1 MMAWLAG
8 KFTIV
13 GVLPSIIMANHLSLW
28 KTINNLSI
36 IADMWGI
43 LQQTIELMI
52 ATRGCYSQL
61 GWGITSGIWSNLTDG
76 NHGCYTPKTCRE
88 KKRENWLSEKFFEVP
103 YYWTNSYTMARF
115 RCREIEGRIYFAHI
129 REGPRMPFTIGKRV
143 GQQNQQWMLVSHLS
157 RKSDMRHRFLC
168 ILTPS
173 QKHVF
178 SFVFCTFAWP
188 NINHHPTS
196 DWPRRRGTK
205 MKASVLANLHLFSS
219 KQQKA
224 LQSVSRFHRF

>member
-43 LQQTIELMI
+43 FQQTIELMI

-76 NHGCYTPKTCRE
+76 NHGCYTPKHAE
-88 KKRENWLSEKFFEVP
+88 KKREKIGLARNFSKYPIIGQTHIQWRGSGVGRLRAGYTLHTSEKVP
-103 YYWTNSYTMARF
+103 E
-115 RCREIEGRIYFAHI
+115 C
-129 REGPRMPFTIGKRV
+129 
-143 GQQNQQWMLVSHLS
+143 LS
-157 RKSDMRHRFLC
+157 L
-168 ILTPS
+168 
-173 QKHVF
+173 
-178 SFVFCTFAWP
+178 
-188 NINHHPTS
+188 
-196 DWPRRRGTK
+196 
-205 MKASVLANLHLFSS
+205 
-219 KQQKA
+219 
-224 LQSVSRFHRF
+224 